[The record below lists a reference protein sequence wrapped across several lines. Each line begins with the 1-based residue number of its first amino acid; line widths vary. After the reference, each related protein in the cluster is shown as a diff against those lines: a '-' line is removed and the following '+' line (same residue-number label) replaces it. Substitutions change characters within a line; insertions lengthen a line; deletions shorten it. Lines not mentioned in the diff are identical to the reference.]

1 MKGCVGIRPVTFL
14 LRGTFKTGLLFLL
27 NLAWESRIRLPFLI
41 AIGFM
46 VLDMRMQLEI
56 NIDMVRQIPR
66 LRDQENGEVEDAE
79 FEDEDEMWETEE
91 EYESEEESNQSNGN
105 ESNQKWETEE
115 EYGEEEGNKSNGNEL
130 NQR

>member
-1 MKGCVGIRPVTFL
+1 MKGAVDIRPMTFL
-14 LRGTFKTGLLFLL
+14 LRSTFKTGLLFLL

-66 LRDQENGEVEDAE
+66 LRDQENGEIEDAE
-79 FEDEDEMWETEE
+79 FEDEDDLWETEE
-91 EYESEEESNQSNGN
+91 EYESEEESSQSNEN
-105 ESNQKWETEE
+105 ESNQ
-115 EYGEEEGNKSNGNEL
+115 
-130 NQR
+130 R

>member
-1 MKGCVGIRPVTFL
+1 MKGSVDIRPMTFL

-41 AIGFM
+41 AVGFM

-66 LRDQENGEVEDAE
+66 LRDQENGELEDGE
-79 FEDEDEMWETEE
+79 FEDEEDMWETEE
-91 EYESEEESNQSNGN
+91 EYESEDESGLSNGS
-105 ESNQKWETEE
+105 ES
-115 EYGEEEGNKSNGNEL
+115 SP
-130 NQR
+130 R